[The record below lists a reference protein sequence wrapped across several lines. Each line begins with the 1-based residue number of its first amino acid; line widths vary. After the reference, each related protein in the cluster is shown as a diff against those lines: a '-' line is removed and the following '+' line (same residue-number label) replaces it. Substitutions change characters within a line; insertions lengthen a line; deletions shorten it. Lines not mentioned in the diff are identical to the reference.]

1 MAIMAVSVVAAVGYA
16 WLQGDEDLYQ
26 ADVSILL
33 QDPAV
38 VTDGVSVASER
49 FVASQVQIIGSQAVI
64 NEAVKILAESD
75 PPVELTPA
83 ELLSEVGLINT
94 GDSSLVILT
103 VTADDAEEAVQK
115 VNAMAAAYGNISRL
129 QVTSAA
135 TAALGRID
143 AQIEAIEERQIELE
157 AEIRDV
163 RATEPGLATLEQ
175 QMRDGLATLGELQDQ
190 LASQGPT
197 GEASASLRQAIDDVR
212 TRMAVYQEALDVLPP
227 GSALQSLIE
236 EQDQLVA
243 RRGELV
249 QRRDQI
255 LIDQDLARDA
265 IALLTP
271 AAAANQLPQGGAG
284 RTLAVGIILGVLIS
298 AGLAYFLEI
307 YRRRFVSRFEPETL
321 FAVPLLAD
329 VPDFAAEG
337 LATDLPVRDA
347 PRSASAEAFR
357 FAASAIESAMRATN
371 AKSLLA
377 VAPTVGHGKSTV
389 VANVAISM
397 ATDENSVL
405 VIDGDF
411 GNQEATA
418 LLFGDSTPRSDG
430 LTEIVESNR
439 GVEKVVQRV
448 PFEGSGK
455 LHLLGRGRKS
465 ATAPNTLRSP
475 RIREAFDV
483 VRQQYDTVLVDA
495 PPFLQVAYSSLLA
508 AYVDALLIVINHE
521 TTVREAQELVERLRL
536 VRTPVIGYVYNRA
549 PMRPEMSESKGSMS
563 DILGDK
569 TPAHDLPLD
578 VRR

>member
-1 MAIMAVSVVAAVGYA
+1 
-16 WLQGDEDLYQ
+16 
-26 ADVSILL
+26 
-33 QDPAV
+33 
-38 VTDGVSVASER
+38 
-49 FVASQVQIIGSQAVI
+49 
-64 NEAVKILAESD
+64 
-75 PPVELTPA
+75 
-83 ELLSEVGLINT
+83 
-94 GDSSLVILT
+94 
-103 VTADDAEEAVQK
+103 
-115 VNAMAAAYGNISRL
+115 
-129 QVTSAA
+129 
-135 TAALGRID
+135 
-143 AQIEAIEERQIELE
+143 
-157 AEIRDV
+157 
-163 RATEPGLATLEQ
+163 
-175 QMRDGLATLGELQDQ
+175 
-190 LASQGPT
+190 
-197 GEASASLRQAIDDVR
+197 
-212 TRMAVYQEALDVLPP
+212 
-227 GSALQSLIE
+227 
-236 EQDQLVA
+236 
-243 RRGELV
+243 
-249 QRRDQI
+249 
-255 LIDQDLARDA
+255 
-265 IALLTP
+265 
-271 AAAANQLPQGGAG
+271 
-284 RTLAVGIILGVLIS
+284 
-298 AGLAYFLEI
+298 
-307 YRRRFVSRFEPETL
+307 
-321 FAVPLLAD
+321 
-329 VPDFAAEG
+329 
-337 LATDLPVRDA
+337 
-347 PRSASAEAFR
+347 
-357 FAASAIESAMRATN
+357 MRATN